1 MKEGDII
8 KHPFRPINVR
18 IEYTGDK
25 VYKFKTKQGI
35 GYEAIEGSKQYNE
48 LDKDPRFIKTFFKN
62 EPSVEIDLSTEI
74 ESKTMVMPEREA
86 LKYKIIKEEIIMK
99 RDVNI
104 LLEAVLKES
113 AYSIED
119 VQKAIDTQTPMTIT
133 KAKISD
139 QGSTLGAFNVVP
151 EEINGNI
158 IIGESNEQGRIEF
171 KLEDVEQILF
181 LDEALTPGIHMKA
194 DALGQMDTTKL
205 TNLAKTAPIEITED
219 EEPESGD
226 HVLDYVKR
234 DMNNLYPED
243 KEQEEKTD
251 SAQELSIFNINTW
264 ANQLEID
271 LGDIHNFNKGI
282 QEYQFL
288 VGDKPYTVLIHED
301 GTIRL
306 SGHIVRSFDDFK
318 KIIEF
323 QKTF

>member
-1 MKEGDII
+1 
-8 KHPFRPINVR
+8 
-18 IEYTGDK
+18 
-25 VYKFKTKQGI
+25 
-35 GYEAIEGSKQYNE
+35 
-48 LDKDPRFIKTFFKN
+48 
-62 EPSVEIDLSTEI
+62 
-74 ESKTMVMPEREA
+74 
-86 LKYKIIKEEIIMK
+86 MK

-133 KAKISD
+133 KTKISD

-158 IIGESNEQGRIEF
+158 IIGESDSQGRIEF

-194 DALGQMDTTKL
+194 DALGQMDTAKL

-219 EEPESGD
+219 EEPEAGD
-226 HVLDYVKR
+226 NVLDYIKR
-234 DMNNLYPED
+234 DIQGEELEDEEPE
-243 KEQEEKTD
+243 TD
-251 SAQELSIFNINTW
+251 SAQELSIFNINAW

-288 VGDKPYTVLIHED
+288 VDDKPYTVLIHED

-323 QKTF
+323 TKTY

>member
-1 MKEGDII
+1 
-8 KHPFRPINVR
+8 
-18 IEYTGDK
+18 
-25 VYKFKTKQGI
+25 
-35 GYEAIEGSKQYNE
+35 
-48 LDKDPRFIKTFFKN
+48 
-62 EPSVEIDLSTEI
+62 
-74 ESKTMVMPEREA
+74 
-86 LKYKIIKEEIIMK
+86 MK

-133 KAKISD
+133 KTKISD

-158 IIGESNEQGRIEF
+158 IIGESDSQGRIEF

-194 DALGQMDTTKL
+194 DTLGQMDTAKL

-226 HVLDYVKR
+226 NVLDYVKR
-234 DMNNLYPED
+234 DMNNIYPED
-243 KEQEEKTD
+243 EEPEEKTD

-288 VGDKPYTVLIHED
+288 VDDKPYTVLIHED

-306 SGHIVRSFDDFK
+306 SSHIVRSFDDFK
-318 KIIEF
+318 KIIDF